1 MIEKKSS
8 IEAKL
13 AQNIDIFQGWVKFIV
28 VNTSFSKRFVLLV
41 SVFKYNFV

>member
-1 MIEKKSS
+1 MKKMLVKDKMNEKNSP

-28 VNTSFSKRFVLLV
+28 VNTSFVNDLF
-41 SVFKYNFV
+41 Y